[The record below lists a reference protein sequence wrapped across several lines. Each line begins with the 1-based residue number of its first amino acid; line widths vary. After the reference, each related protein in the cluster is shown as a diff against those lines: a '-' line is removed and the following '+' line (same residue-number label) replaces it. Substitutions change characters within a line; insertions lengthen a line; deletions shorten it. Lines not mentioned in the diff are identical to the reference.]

1 MIKSLNFR
9 TIAVLIMSMFLIYS
23 CGGLKKMA
31 KNSNG
36 ITYKVSPEVLVVNGK
51 TIDVQIDGTIAPKY
65 FAKDAILYIQP
76 YLTYEGG
83 RYDLEPLI
91 LAGEKLDVSY
101 TKIPYKT
108 GGTFSYSAQI
118 PYTPDMN
125 VSELFASPIAFQ
137 VKKIEHLQNIDKG
150 IEELKINAKFVEIP
164 DIKLADG
171 VIWTSKKVKN
181 DEQMIEAVCDYEK
194 ETIIT
199 KSATI
204 YFPINRHNYSPNFGL
219 NKSEDSKEE
228 MSALHDFILQGWSI
242 KNISIDGW
250 ASPDGEE
257 IFNEKLSENR
267 AKTGF
272 GMVKRN
278 LLRWSKKKDAVLNY
292 KNPEKEINWI
302 IKGQGPDWTDF
313 TKLVNASSIEDK
325 GTIIGIVKSA
335 NPEKRQEEISNMVSV
350 YPIMED
356 EILPSLRRAKIS
368 VACYEPKKTSAE
380 IAQLAIEDPSKL
392 DVKELLYAAKMS
404 EDINEKLTVY
414 RTATQLFP
422 KCWKAFNNIAVIEA
436 AQGNLEI
443 AAESIERANMIEANS
458 TVINNLGA
466 IHAKIGD
473 WVVAEKHFT
482 VAEKMGQNENHN
494 LGIVAILNGQYDKAE
509 RLLNNSKCSYNLAL
523 AQLSNSKPKEAT
535 ATLNCV
541 KEKGAK
547 EYYLSAV
554 IAARNGNN
562 EDVYTNLRN
571 AVNANIAM
579 KLLAAGDRE
588 FISYF
593 NIEEFKSIVK

>member
-1 MIKSLNFR
+1 M
-9 TIAVLIMSMFLIYS
+9 V
-23 CGGLKKMA
+23 
-31 KNSNG
+31 
-36 ITYKVSPEVLVVNGK
+36 
-51 TIDVQIDGTIAPKY
+51 IAP
-65 FAKDAILYIQP
+65 
-76 YLTYEGG
+76 
-83 RYDLEPLI
+83 
-91 LAGEKLDVSY
+91 
-101 TKIPYKT
+101 
-108 GGTFSYSAQI
+108 
-118 PYTPDMN
+118 
-125 VSELFASPIAFQ
+125 
-137 VKKIEHLQNIDKG
+137 
-150 IEELKINAKFVEIP
+150 
-164 DIKLADG
+164 
-171 VIWTSKKVKN
+171 
-181 DEQMIEAVCDYEK
+181 CDYEK

-204 YFPINRHNYSPNFGL
+204 YFPLNRHNYSPKFGL
-219 NKSEDSKEE
+219 NKSAAAKEE
-228 MSALHDFILQGWSI
+228 MSALNDFILQGWCI
-242 KNISIDGW
+242 KDISIDGW

-272 GMVKRN
+272 GIVKRN
-278 LLRWSKKKDAVLNY
+278 LIKWSRKKDAVLNY
-292 KNPEKEINWI
+292 KKPEEEIKWI
-302 IKGQGPDWTDF
+302 TKGMGPDWTVF
-313 TKLVNASSIEDK
+313 AKLVNASSIDDK
-325 GTIIGIVKSA
+325 KTITNILKSA
-335 NPEKRQEEISNMVSV
+335 NPEKRQEEISNMVSI

-368 VACYEPKKTSAE
+368 VACYEPKKTSEE

-404 EDINEKLTVY
+404 TDINEKLAIYLT
-414 RTATQLFP
+414 TTELFP

-436 AQGNLEI
+436 GQGNLEI
-443 AAESIERANMIEANS
+443 AAKSIERANMIEANS

-482 VAEKMGQNENHN
+482 VAKKMGQNEDHN
-494 LGIVAILNGQYDKAE
+494 LGIIAILNGQYNNAE
-509 RLLNNSKCSYNLAL
+509 LLLKNSKCSYNLAL
-523 AQLSNSKPKEAT
+523 AQLSNSKSEEAS

-547 EYYLSAV
+547 EFYLLAV

-562 EDVYTNLRN
+562 EEVYKNLRK

-593 NIEEFKSIVK
+593 NVEEFKSIVK